1 MQQTDTGPGAAAPPQ
16 PRKPSPAALAYAA
29 GARTFRRALAGV
41 YADPH
46 AARRALRAAADR
58 DPDATVGAILVQPE
72 RYGAPREPLDPGQL
86 RAVVDAVAV
95 FGALRASRP
104 RQTLREAVAAIRAAH
119 AAHAHESVAYD
130 AFTALAD
137 AKSRVTFAREDR
149 KHWRAAAAGV
159 LDNAADVYQ
168 QPRAAALAIWC
179 YARDYGLEEAQ
190 RVVREVPE
198 HFGALVFVERKRALG
213 IIIEE
218 DTTGARACARDLAQ
232 AVGTAARAHARRWT
246 CREAEARVREATAR
260 HAALLAAKPPR
271 TGAEEVAAAA
281 RMLAGM
287 QWRSVHNERER
298 RRIRH
303 ALHAML
309 PPALASLA
317 DTAIKQALQEQP
329 RSSPHD
335 PEHDE
340 ERRRRLRELAQTHG
354 R

>member
-1 MQQTDTGPGAAAPPQ
+1 MQQTHTEPGGAAPSQ

-41 YADPH
+41 YADPR

-58 DPDATVGAILVQPE
+58 DPEAAAGATLVQPE

-86 RAVVDAVAV
+86 RDVVDAVAV
-95 FGALRASRP
+95 FGALRATRP

-119 AAHAHESVAYD
+119 AAHVHESVVHG
-130 AFTALAD
+130 AFTKLAD
-137 AKSRVTFAREDR
+137 AELRVSLAREDR
-149 KHWRAAAAGV
+149 AHWRAAAAGV

-168 QPRAAALAIWC
+168 QPRTAALAIWC
-179 YARDYGLEEAQ
+179 YAHDYGLEEAQ

-198 HFGALVFVERKRALG
+198 RFGALLFVERKRALG
-213 IIIEE
+213 FIVEE
-218 DTTGARACARDLAQ
+218 DTTGARTRARSLAH
-232 AVGTAARAHARRWT
+232 ALGTAARAHARRQSG
-246 CREAEARVREATAR
+246 REAQARVREAAAR
-260 HAALLAAKPPR
+260 HAALLASKPPH
-271 TGAEEVAAAA
+271 TGADEIAAAA

-335 PEHDE
+335 PEYE
-340 ERRRRLRELAQTHG
+340 EARRRRLRELAQTHC